1 MLCKMSV
8 RIYVQKFVCD
18 STHPELGRQREL
30 KLRTQLEKQET
41 TIARYKERAIH
52 MSKGQVTQRALE
64 EAQQKRAQAESEA
77 EAHAAR
83 CADLAAQLDEM
94 QEQREVEELLQTNL
108 RCIARVA
115 GNLAQQT
122 PPRPRPFAPRSAPIQ
137 FVSHAE
143 DDSET
148 AEQLAATQAQRDALL
163 VDLEE
168 AHTQLRHLQAHCD
181 TLEDELENRAALV
194 ELDEDRLA
202 YARLTEQHA
211 TAEAAWYQSKLQMAE
226 DRCAWLEAQLNHT
239 HAVHSQVL
247 SALHAKERSL
257 QQEAK
262 AHVDATLQA
271 ALQNETQ
278 LRAHVAHLEEELDRV
293 AWYEEAYAQRSKQA
307 DLLAEIASL
316 ADEDARAQKIE
327 ALSTHI
333 DALHGELSTLN
344 SRHDQLMECN
354 AHWER
359 NLEGLDAQPMKR
371 RRAVSDVGQHVGVA
385 PQWVP

>member
-1 MLCKMSV
+1 MPCKMSV
-8 RIYVQKFVCD
+8 RIYAQKFVRG
-18 STHPELGRQREL
+18 SSHPELGRQREL
-30 KLRTQLEKQET
+30 KLRAQLEKQET
-41 TIARYKERAIH
+41 TIARYKERAVY

-83 CADLAAQLDEM
+83 CAELAAELDEV
-94 QEQREVEELLQTNL
+94 QEQREVEELLQNNL
-108 RCIARVA
+108 RCIARAA
-115 GNLAQQT
+115 GSLARQT
-122 PPRPRPFAPRSAPIQ
+122 PSRPFSPRSPLVQI
-137 FVSHAE
+137 VSHA
-143 DDSET
+143 DDHSEI
-148 AEQLAATQAQRDALL
+148 AEQLATTQAQRDALL
-163 VDLEE
+163 INLEE
-168 AHTQLRHLQAHCD
+168 AHTQLRHLQAHCN

-202 YARLTEQHA
+202 YARLTEEHA

-239 HAVHSQVL
+239 NAVHSQVL
-247 SALHAKERSL
+247 AALHAKERSL
-257 QQEAK
+257 QHEAK
-262 AHVDATLQA
+262 AQVDATLQA
-271 ALQNETQ
+271 AMQNESQ

-333 DALHGELSTLN
+333 DALHGELNTLST
-344 SRHDQLMECN
+344 RHDQLVECN

-359 NLEGLDAQPMKR
+359 NLEGLDAQPVKR
-371 RRAVSDVGQHVGVA
+371 RRAVSDVGQYVGVA

>member
-41 TIARYKERAIH
+41 IIARYKERAIH

-122 PPRPRPFAPRSAPIQ
+122 PPRPFAPRSAPIQ
-137 FVSHAE
+137 VVSHAE

-163 VDLEE
+163 LDLEE
-168 AHTQLRHLQAHCD
+168 AHTQIRHLQAHCD

-226 DRCAWLEAQLNHT
+226 DRCAWLEVQLNHT
-239 HAVHSQVL
+239 RAQPSVVCVACQGAE
-247 SALHAKERSL
+247 SATRGQSARRCYTPSGIAERNTAACSCGAFGGGTRSGGL
-257 QQEAK
+257 
-262 AHVDATLQA
+262 VRRGICATLQA
-271 ALQNETQ
+271 GRFA
-278 LRAHVAHLEEELDRV
+278 
-293 AWYEEAYAQRSKQA
+293 
-307 DLLAEIASL
+307 
-316 ADEDARAQKIE
+316 
-327 ALSTHI
+327 
-333 DALHGELSTLN
+333 G
-344 SRHDQLMECN
+344 
-354 AHWER
+354 R
-359 NLEGLDAQPMKR
+359 NRISGR
-371 RRAVSDVGQHVGVA
+371 
-385 PQWVP
+385 